1 MRNYYT
7 AGAMFRQHG
16 VPHPAMP
23 ASIDS
28 LDLIRLRAATFFGFI
43 HATRLGWAVSAQ
55 VALGYALF
63 GAVCF
68 AASMQG
74 DKKTA

>member
-1 MRNYYT
+1 M
-7 AGAMFRQHG
+7 AFRTR
-16 VPHPAMP
+16 PPRRPMS

-28 LDLIRLRAATFFGFI
+28 LDVSRLRAGYPSGALRPRDLV
-43 HATRLGWAVSAQ
+43 AAVPQ

-63 GAVCF
+63 GAVCL

-74 DKKTA
+74 DKTPA